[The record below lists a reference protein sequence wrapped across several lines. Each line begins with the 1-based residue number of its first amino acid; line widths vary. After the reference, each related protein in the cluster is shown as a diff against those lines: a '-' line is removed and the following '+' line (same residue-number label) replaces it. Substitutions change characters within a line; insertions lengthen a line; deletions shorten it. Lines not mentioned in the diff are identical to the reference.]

1 MRRPCHDTDALG
13 VQASW
18 SVVDQKLGHLRRGDR
33 AWLDFSPEERK
44 RMKKEKPGA

>member
-1 MRRPCHDTDALG
+1 MGPPYHDADVEG

-33 AWLDFSPEERK
+33 ARLDFLPEERK
-44 RMKKEKPGA
+44 RMKKEKPGT